1 MKRSRTVTDILLDD
15 NETMTV
21 VAPVLKVEGHDVIV
35 DSAER
40 RVPDGPSFRR
50 ALVHDQND
58 GLTINFGND
67 YPGGTTINGL
77 NSLAVNG
84 DIQIRISH
92 HDSVLLE
99 GGNPPDEVVSLGEV
113 IKALR
118 EEIRQLKAR

>member
-1 MKRSRTVTDILLDD
+1 VTDIILDD

-40 RVPDGPSFRR
+40 RAPDGPRFRR
-50 ALVHDQND
+50 ALVHDPND

-92 HDSVLLE
+92 HDRILLE
-99 GGNPPDEVVSLGEV
+99 GGNPPDEVVGLGEV
-113 IKALR
+113 IKELR